1 MKKLNKNFENSVG
14 LCAPFCGERN
24 MMKQRKIELLAPA
37 KNLECGIEAV
47 NHGAD
52 AVYIGAPKFGAR
64 AAAVNSLEDIAA
76 LVAYAHL
83 YNVRIYV
90 TVNTILKEEELAETE
105 KMIWELY
112 RIGVDALIVQ
122 DMGITR
128 LNLPPIPLHGS
139 TQMDNRTPEKVRF
152 LADAG
157 FRQVVLARELS
168 LQEIRR
174 IHEACPETPLE
185 VFVHGALCVSYSGQ
199 CYVSQAC
206 FGRSANR
213 GECAQFCRL
222 PFSLVDADGKTIV
235 RDKHLLSLKDLNQSE
250 VLEDLLDAGAS
261 SLKIEGRLKDVSYVK
276 NVTAAY
282 RSKLD
287 AIFARRKE
295 YVRASS
301 GTCRFDFTPRLD
313 KSFSRGFTHYFLQG
327 RDREISSFD
336 TPKSLGEE
344 MGTMKEQRGNY
355 LTVAGV
361 KPFHNGDGVC
371 FLDEQG
377 RLQGFRINRV
387 DGNKLY
393 PAGDVPRIKPRT
405 RLFRNF
411 DQEFERILARKSV
424 ERKIGVGWEL
434 TDTPSGFA
442 LTAADEDGNRITL
455 SFPYP
460 KELARTPQPEN
471 LRTQLGKLGNTPFEV
486 MPLGGTDSPSATT
499 APAIAINLSQ
509 NWFIP
514 ASVIA
519 DWRRQAIDKLTAAR
533 RITYRRELHVW
544 KPTRHRFPATSLT
557 YLGNVMNTAARSF
570 YQAHGVASVEPA
582 YEKQAV
588 PEAVLMFCKHCLRY
602 SMGWCPTHQKGH
614 SPYREPYYLVGTDG
628 KRFRLTFDCK
638 NCQMKV
644 SS

>member
-1 MKKLNKNFENSVG
+1 MI
-14 LCAPFCGERN
+14 
-24 MMKQRKIELLAPA
+24 KQRKIELLTPA
-37 KNLECGIEAV
+37 RNLECGIEAV

-76 LVAYAHL
+76 LVSYAHL

-105 KMIWELY
+105 KMIWQLY

-168 LQEIRR
+168 LQQIRA

-185 VFVHGALCVSYSGQ
+185 VFVHGALCVGYSGQ

-222 PFSLVDADGKTIV
+222 PFSMVDADGKTIV

-250 VLEDLLDAGAS
+250 VLEQLLDAGAS

-282 RSKLD
+282 RRKLD
-287 AIFARRKE
+287 ALFARRKE

-301 GTCRFDFTPRLD
+301 GTCRFDFVPQLD

-327 RDREISSFD
+327 REREISSFD

-344 MGTMKEQRGNY
+344 MGTMKEQRGNF

-393 PAGDVPRIKPRT
+393 PAGDMPRIRPRT
-405 RLFRNF
+405 RLYRNF
-411 DQEFERILARKSV
+411 DQEFERLLARKSA
-424 ERKIGVGWEL
+424 ERKIGIKWEL
-434 TDTPSGFA
+434 ADILSGFA
-442 LTAADEDGNRITL
+442 LTAADEDGNRVTM
-455 SFPYP
+455 SFACA
-460 KELARTPQPEN
+460 KELARTPQQEN

-486 MPLGGTDSPSATT
+486 MDVPSEDS
-499 APAIAINLSQ
+499 PAIAVNLSQ

-519 DWRRQAIDKLTAAR
+519 DWRRRTIDKLIAAR

-544 KPTRHRFPATSLT
+544 QPTRHRFPASSLT
-557 YLGNVMNTAARSF
+557 YLGNVMNSAARSF
-570 YQAHGVASVEPA
+570 YHDHGVASVEPA

-614 SPYREPYYLVGTDG
+614 SPYREPYYLIGTDG
-628 KRFRLTFDCK
+628 KRFRLDFDCK

-644 SS
+644 RYEL